1 MITGVLSWYPHE
13 TSSENQK
20 TQSPAKDN
28 GKTCPQRELVA
39 LCRFQINDNL
49 CAIMI
54 KQLPLEVRFLK
65 RYARQLHAAGVPA
78 LQFERMVTALADKLG
93 FDCQA
98 LSAPTSIFLSFHYQG
113 DEDDDRPI
121 PMQLQRMS
129 PPAINLG
136 NSAELYRLGN
146 DLLDEKMTVE
156 SAYAELKDWQAP
168 QLYPLWL
175 QIICWGL
182 TGGAVA
188 VMLSASWAGVA
199 AATLTGALLGVLV
212 TQATDALRE
221 GGLEAIAAL
230 LATFLVFAINSFV
243 PGLDVFVVIM
253 SSLIVLI
260 PGLGLTIAVSELST
274 DHLAS
279 GSARLSGALVTLLKL
294 SLGVLIGTVI
304 VGWFGWSIDSDP
316 GAGLLAPP
324 DWFRWPALV
333 AAAFSFAV
341 LFSARRKDF
350 HIAMLAAVISYVVS
364 RAGVAAG
371 GLEFGVLL
379 ASMTVAVLA
388 NLYGRLFKQT
398 GALIRVPGVI
408 LLVPGTIGYHGATAL
423 FLDGGA
429 NLTDTV
435 LLALRLLIA
444 LVGGLL
450 FGNTLLPPR
459 RGH

>member
-1 MITGVLSWYPHE
+1 M
-13 TSSENQK
+13 N
-20 TQSPAKDN
+20 N
-28 GKTCPQRELVA
+28 
-39 LCRFQINDNL
+39 
-49 CAIMI
+49 
-54 KQLPLEVRFLK
+54 QLPLEVRFLK
-65 RYARQLHAAGVPA
+65 RYARKLHTAGVPA
-78 LQFERMVTALADKLG
+78 HQFERMMTALSDKLG
-93 FDCQA
+93 FDCEV
-98 LSAPTSIFLSFHYQG
+98 LSSPTAIFLSFHYQD
-113 DEDDDRPI
+113 DEEDNRPI
-121 PMQLQRMS
+121 PMQLLRMQ

-136 NSAELYRLGN
+136 NTAELYHLGN
-146 DLLDEKMTVE
+146 CLLDGEIDVGQ
-156 SAYAELKDWQAP
+156 AHADLKGWQP
-168 QLYPLWL
+168 EQLYPLWL

-188 VMLSASWAGVA
+188 VMLSASWFGIA
-199 AATLTGALLGVLV
+199 AAALTCALLGVLV
-212 TQATDALRE
+212 TQAGDALRE

-230 LATFLVFAINSFV
+230 LSTFLVFALNRLV

-260 PGLGLTIAVSELST
+260 PGLGLTIAVTELST

-279 GSARLSGALVTLLKL
+279 GSARLSGALVTLMKL

-304 VGWFGWSIDSDP
+304 AHWFGWSAEHVAS
-316 GAGLLAPP
+316 GALPTPP
-324 DWFRWPALV
+324 SWFRWPALV

-341 LFSARRKDF
+341 LFSTRKKDF
-350 HIAMLAAVISYVVS
+350 HIAMAAAIVSYLIS

-379 ASMTVAVLA
+379 ASMSIAILA
-388 NLYGRLFKQT
+388 NLYGRIFKQA
-398 GALIRVPGVI
+398 GALVRVPGII
-408 LLVPGTIGYHGATAL
+408 LLVPGTIGYYGATTL

-429 NLTDTV
+429 NLADTT

>member
-1 MITGVLSWYPHE
+1 MT
-13 TSSENQK
+13 N
-20 TQSPAKDN
+20 
-28 GKTCPQRELVA
+28 
-39 LCRFQINDNL
+39 
-49 CAIMI
+49 
-54 KQLPLEVRFLK
+54 QLPLEVRFLK
-65 RYARQLHAAGVPA
+65 RYARNLHATGVPA
-78 LQFERMVTALADKLG
+78 HQFERMMTALADKLG
-93 FDCQA
+93 FNCQA
-98 LSAPTSIFLSFHYQG
+98 LSSPTSIFLSFQYQG

-121 PMQLQRMS
+121 PVQLERMN
-129 PPAINLG
+129 PPEINLG
-136 NSAELYRLGN
+136 NTARLYDMGN
-146 DLLDEKMTVE
+146 GLLDGEISVDQ
-156 SAYAELKDWQAP
+156 AYMKLRNWQP
-168 QLYPLWL
+168 LQLYPLWL

-182 TGGAVA
+182 TGGTVA
-188 VMLSASWAGVA
+188 VMLSASWAGIA
-199 AATLTGALLGVLV
+199 AASLTGALLGILV
-212 TQATDALRE
+212 TQAGDALRE

-230 LATFLVFAINSFV
+230 FSTFLVFALNQLV

-260 PGLGLTIAVSELST
+260 PGLGLTIAVTELST

-279 GSARLSGALVTLLKL
+279 GSARLAGALVTLLKL

-304 VGWFGWSIDSDP
+304 VGWFGWSTDIESL
-316 GAGLLAPP
+316 AQLSAPP
-324 DWFRWPALV
+324 DWFRWPALL

-341 LFSARRKDF
+341 LFSAQRKDF
-350 HIAMLAAVISYVVS
+350 HIAMLAAIASYIIS

-371 GLEFGVLL
+371 GLEFGVLI
-379 ASMTVAVLA
+379 ASMSIAILS
-388 NLYGRLFKQT
+388 NLYGRIFKQT

-429 NLTDTV
+429 NITDTT
-435 LLALRLLIA
+435 LLALRLLIS

>member
-1 MITGVLSWYPHE
+1 MIH
-13 TSSENQK
+13 
-20 TQSPAKDN
+20 
-28 GKTCPQRELVA
+28 
-39 LCRFQINDNL
+39 
-49 CAIMI
+49 
-54 KQLPLEVRFLK
+54 QLPLEVRFLK

-78 LQFERMVTALADKLG
+78 HQFERMMTALADKLG
-93 FDCQA
+93 FNCQV
-98 LSAPTSIFLSFHYQG
+98 LSSPTAIFLSFHYQD
-113 DEDDDRPI
+113 DEDDQRPI
-121 PMQLQRMS
+121 PMQLVRMS

-136 NSAELYRLGN
+136 NTAELYHLGN
-146 DLLDEKMTVE
+146 GLLDGEVSIE
-156 SAYAELKDWQAP
+156 DAYIRLRDWQP
-168 QLYPLWL
+168 EQLYPLWL

-188 VMLSASWAGVA
+188 VMLSASWNGIA
-199 AATLTGALLGVLV
+199 AASLSCALIGVLV
-212 TQATDALRE
+212 TQAGDVLRE

-230 LATFLVFAINSFV
+230 LSTFLVFALNRVV
-243 PGLDVFVVIM
+243 PGMDVFVVIM

-260 PGLGLTIAVSELST
+260 PGLGLTIAVTELST

-304 VGWFGWSIDSDP
+304 VEWFGWSAAADLSTP
-316 GAGLLAPP
+316 LPVPP
-324 DWFRWPALV
+324 DWFRWPALL

-341 LFSARRKDF
+341 LFSARKKEF
-350 HIAMLAAVISYVVS
+350 HIAMLAAIISYVVS
-364 RAGVAAG
+364 RAGVAIG

-379 ASMTVAVLA
+379 ASMSVAILS

-398 GALIRVPGVI
+398 GALIRVPGII

-429 NLTDTV
+429 SLTDTT
-435 LLALRLLIA
+435 LLALRLLIS

>member
-1 MITGVLSWYPHE
+1 MTNP
-13 TSSENQK
+13 
-20 TQSPAKDN
+20 
-28 GKTCPQRELVA
+28 
-39 LCRFQINDNL
+39 
-49 CAIMI
+49 
-54 KQLPLEVRFLK
+54 LPLEVRFLK
-65 RYARQLHAAGVPA
+65 SYARQLHMAGVPA
-78 LQFERMVTALADKLG
+78 HQFERMMTALADKLG
-93 FDCQA
+93 FNCNA
-98 LSAPTSIFLSFHYQG
+98 LSSPTSIFLSFQYQD
-113 DEDDDRPI
+113 DEDDSRPI
-121 PMQLQRMS
+121 PMQLDRMD
-129 PPAINLG
+129 PPTINLG
-136 NSAELYRLGN
+136 NTAELYDMGN
-146 DLLDEKMTVE
+146 CLLDGEVSVKQ
-156 SAYAELKDWQAP
+156 AYKKLKNWQP
-168 QLYPLWL
+168 KQLYPVWL

-188 VMLSASWAGVA
+188 VMLSASWPGIAGAAFSGALTGVLITQAGV
-199 AATLTGALLGVLV
+199 TLR
-212 TQATDALRE
+212 Q

-230 LATFLVFAINSFV
+230 FSTFLVFALNQFV
-243 PGLDVFVVIM
+243 PGLDVFVIIM

-260 PGLGLTIAVSELST
+260 PGLGLTIAVTELST

-279 GSARLSGALVTLLKL
+279 GSARLSGALATLLKL

-304 VGWFGWSIDSDP
+304 VGWFGWSADIET
-316 GAGLLAPP
+316 AARLTAPP
-324 DWFRWPALV
+324 DWFRWPALL
-333 AAAFSFAV
+333 AAAFSFGV
-341 LFSARRKDF
+341 LFSVRKKEF
-350 HIAMLAAVISYVVS
+350 HIAMLAAVVSYVVS

-379 ASMTVAVLA
+379 ASMSVAVLS
-388 NLYGRLFKQT
+388 NLYGRIFKQS

-429 NLTDTV
+429 NLTDTT

>member
-1 MITGVLSWYPHE
+1 MT
-13 TSSENQK
+13 N
-20 TQSPAKDN
+20 
-28 GKTCPQRELVA
+28 
-39 LCRFQINDNL
+39 
-49 CAIMI
+49 
-54 KQLPLEVRFLK
+54 QLPLEVRFLK
-65 RYARQLHAAGVPA
+65 RYARQLHSAGVPA
-78 LQFERMVTALADKLG
+78 HQFERMITALADKLG
-93 FDCQA
+93 FNCQV
-98 LSAPTSIFLSFHYQG
+98 LSSPTAIFLSFHYQD
-113 DEDDDRPI
+113 DEEDQRPI
-121 PMQLQRMS
+121 PMQLERMN
-129 PPAINLG
+129 PPSINLG
-136 NSAELYRLGN
+136 NTAELYSLGN
-146 DLLDEKMTVE
+146 GLLDDEISIEQAHADMRN
-156 SAYAELKDWQAP
+156 WQP
-168 QLYPLWL
+168 EQLYPLWL

-188 VMLSASWAGVA
+188 VMLSASWAGIA
-199 AATLTGALLGVLV
+199 AASLTCALLGVLV
-212 TQATDALRE
+212 TQASDVLRE
-221 GGLEAIAAL
+221 GSLEAIAAL
-230 LATFLVFAINSFV
+230 FSTFLVFALNRLV

-260 PGLGLTIAVSELST
+260 PGLGLTIAVTELST

-279 GSARLSGALVTLLKL
+279 GSARLAGALVTLLKL

-304 VGWFGWSIDSDP
+304 VGWFGWTTDIESLTPLS
-316 GAGLLAPP
+316 APP
-324 DWFRWPALV
+324 GGFRWPALL

-350 HIAMLAAVISYVVS
+350 LIAMFAAIISYMIS

-379 ASMTVAVLA
+379 ASMSIAVLA
-388 NLYGRLFKQT
+388 NLYGRVFKQT
-398 GALIRVPGVI
+398 GALIRVPGII

-429 NLTDTV
+429 NLTDTT
-435 LLALRLLIA
+435 LLALRLLIS